1 MNKKIFFLFISIL
14 FSEDTFSI
22 VAVDPETNQVGSAG
36 ASCIGGSIIISD
48 IHPGVG
54 VIHTQSYW
62 SASDQN
68 YASSLMNLNYSP
80 NDIIEEL
87 INNDV
92 SNNPSIRQYG
102 IIDLVDGGRSA
113 AYTGDNCS
121 DYKGHILGDTYAI
134 QGNILLGSEILENME
149 YQFINTE
156 GTLAEKLMASL
167 QGANIPGAD
176 ARCLDDN
183 LSSLSAFIR
192 LAEPDD
198 NSIYHL
204 DLNVN
209 NVNLVSYHIDP
220 IDSLQ
225 ILFDEWYLDN
235 LEYTLGDIN
244 QDQNIDV
251 LDVVSL
257 VNIILGSLQP
267 SLTEELSSDI
277 NEDNVIN
284 IQDIII
290 LIAIIID

>member
-48 IHPGVG
+48 IHPGIG

-62 SASDQN
+62 SASNQN

-92 SNNPSIRQYG
+92 SNNPSIRQDG

-183 LSSLSAFIR
+183 LS
-192 LAEPDD
+192 
-198 NSIYHL
+198 
-204 DLNVN
+204 
-209 NVNLVSYHIDP
+209 
-220 IDSLQ
+220 
-225 ILFDEWYLDN
+225 
-235 LEYTLGDIN
+235 
-244 QDQNIDV
+244 
-251 LDVVSL
+251 
-257 VNIILGSLQP
+257 
-267 SLTEELSSDI
+267 
-277 NEDNVIN
+277 
-284 IQDIII
+284 
-290 LIAIIID
+290 

>member
-62 SASDQN
+62 SASNQN

-235 LEYTLGDIN
+235 LEYTFGDIN

>member
-62 SASDQN
+62 SASNQN

-267 SLTEELSSDI
+267 SLTEELSADI

>member
-62 SASDQN
+62 SASNQN